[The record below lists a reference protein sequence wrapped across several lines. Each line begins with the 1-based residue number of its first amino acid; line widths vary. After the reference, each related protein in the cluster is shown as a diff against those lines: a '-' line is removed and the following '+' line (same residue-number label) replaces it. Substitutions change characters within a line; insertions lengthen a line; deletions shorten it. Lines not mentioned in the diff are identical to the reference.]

1 METSGQTV
9 SDGGVGLTTAQMQKI
24 ATFLDAG
31 WDFVGEGENGTE
43 DTWRMCADWVDYP
56 RLAWEFA
63 CGGDFDCPD
72 GVGIEDVWYL
82 SDRWLATTPA
92 TVGAA
97 DPTGD
102 GVADLADLAILAAH
116 WLAGP

>member
-1 METSGQTV
+1 MQT
-9 SDGGVGLTTAQMQKI
+9 LTTFM
-24 ATFLDAG
+24 DAG
-31 WDFVGEGENGTE
+31 WDFVGEGDNDTE
-43 DTWRMCADWVDYP
+43 DTWRMCVDGVDYP

-63 CGGDFDCPD
+63 RGGDFDCPD

-82 SDRWLATTPA
+82 SGRWLATTPA